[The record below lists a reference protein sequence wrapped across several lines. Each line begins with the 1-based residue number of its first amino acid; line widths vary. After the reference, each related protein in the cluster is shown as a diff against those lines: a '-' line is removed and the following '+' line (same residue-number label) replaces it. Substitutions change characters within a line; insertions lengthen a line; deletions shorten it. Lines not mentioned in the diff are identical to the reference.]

1 MADGIIVEGMDEIFK
16 MFEDMTLT
24 EADKRKAVR
33 KGIDIID
40 KNLDGQIPVG
50 KTKRLSK
57 RKKSVKKEGLA
68 TVGTTRLT
76 VFYDFM
82 REIGTSQSKA
92 HVGFF
97 DRAVKGS
104 ENEAIEV
111 VAKELLDKAK

>member
-1 MADGIIVEGMDEIFK
+1 MADGIIVEGMDEISE

-33 KGIDIID
+33 KGIDVVD
-40 KNLDGQIPVG
+40 KSLDGQIPIG

-76 VFYDFM
+76 AFYDFM
-82 REIGTSQSKA
+82 RELGTSQSKA

-97 DRAVKGS
+97 DRAVKSS
-104 ENEAIEV
+104 ENEAIEA
-111 VAKELLDKAK
+111 VARELLDKAK